1 MTGIP
6 VPLALT
12 LSGTL
17 VIVGGFVA
25 LRMTH
30 REARI
35 DARIRALHIRPTAQG
50 GAASAGAKRESVRET
65 ILRGIAQVGQWVLRR
80 RMLSAKMIQSFEK
93 SLAGA
98 GLRGGAAMRLF
109 IGGKLVLIMLMP
121 LLIWVAGEQFGVA
134 PLLRIWL
141 PVGGV
146 VLGMLIPDF
155 IINRMRDR
163 HAKRLGVE
171 LPDALDM
178 MVICAQAGLG
188 LGPMILRVSEELQH
202 SHKGVATEFGQT
214 ADELQISTDVQVALT
229 RLGER
234 SGVESV
240 RRLATTLVQSA
251 QYGTPLSGALRGL
264 AGELRTELVTR
275 YEAKAAKLPVL
286 LTVPMIMFVL
296 PSLFLVVGGP
306 AVLEV
311 FRALK
316 H

>member
-1 MTGIP
+1 MTGLP
-6 VPLALT
+6 VPLALAF
-12 LSGTL
+12 SGTL

-35 DARIRALHIRPTAQG
+35 DARIRGLHIRPSAAGPTA
-50 GAASAGAKRESVRET
+50 AAARESVRET
-65 ILRGIAQVGQWVLRR
+65 LLRAVSDLGQWVLRR
-80 RMLSAKMIQSFEK
+80 RMLSRKMIEGFEK

-98 GLRGGAAMRLF
+98 GLRGGSAMRLF
-109 IGGKLVLIMLMP
+109 IGGKLALMLIMP
-121 LLIWVAGEQFGVA
+121 LLLWLAAIQLGLS
-134 PLLRIWL
+134 PTLRMWL
-141 PVGGV
+141 PAGGILV
-146 VLGMLIPDF
+146 GMLTPDF
-155 IINRMRDR
+155 IINRLRDR
-163 HAKRLGVE
+163 HAKRIGIE

-188 LGPMILRVSEELQH
+188 LGPMILRVAEELQN
-202 SHKGVATEFGQT
+202 SHKSVATEFGQT
-214 ADELQISTDVQVALT
+214 ADELQISTDAQVALT

-234 SGVESV
+234 SGVEAV

-251 QYGTPLSGALRGL
+251 QYGTPLSAALRGL
-264 AGELRTELVTR
+264 AAELRTELVTR
-275 YEAKAAKLPVL
+275 YEARAARLPVL

-311 FRALK
+311 MRAFK